1 MMSMKQAM
9 ANLTISC
16 VKITELLFTVGGV
29 NFLVKTGCKPNCSA
43 NSTMYSIACLS
54 SGFGFSYAMV
64 MEKGMD
70 TVYCMEWTD
79 GRQDTVYLQL
89 QYV

>member
-1 MMSMKQAM
+1 MKQAM

-43 NSTMYSIACLS
+43 NSIMYSIACLS
-54 SGFGFSYAMV
+54 SGFGFSDAMV
-64 MEKGMD
+64 MEKGSRMGTVPMD
-70 TVYCMEWTD
+70 GKMHV
-79 GRQDTVYLQL
+79 RQVKMTS
-89 QYV
+89 